1 MLETKELARYT
12 VPAHLPSKKT
22 LRVTYWVVLL
32 AAVLPAIVVVIFGL
46 TAIGKIVGITSLVC
60 FAVWAILILVHYLF
74 YVQVRQGKVIKYGS
88 TNSLTLRKSL
98 KIRGFT
104 RGGILAE
111 QWKRVPRYRYKQYL
125 NQASDEEFIDLR

>member
-1 MLETKELARYT
+1 LLETKELARYT

-46 TAIGKIVGITSLVC
+46 TAIGKIVGIT
-60 FAVWAILILVHYLF
+60 ILILVHYLF